1 MDLGRRMQRS
11 RASLRQCQTLGA
23 VVRVRRERRTFRMR
37 NRSQVADFVHE
48 ALDLREPKGRQYQ
61 EES

>member
-1 MDLGRRMQRS
+1 
-11 RASLRQCQTLGA
+11 
-23 VVRVRRERRTFRMR
+23 MR